1 MKKHLLLFAVLLC
14 SVAVSAKTLYLKAGA
29 VDFTVDGAVVAI
41 WTWGGS
47 DTDAWS
53 VFQATGTTGISST
66 TIAEGRTGGKLVR
79 FPGGTTPD
87 WNATKWNETGNLQWD
102 SSKDCMELIPN
113 ADNSWD
119 GLTGVT
125 WTTYDGSAGGGDNG
139 NENGNENGGNQ
150 GGSSTGTTGDFYL
163 IGEWNGQVFGDGD
176 DYANFIEENKM
187 TDCKISKTFTD
198 SDPARSA
205 CWIRVKMMLNGG
217 SGWMF
222 YSTDDWQGDGKQTIT
237 LYSAEYL
244 YQMGKD
250 GTSNRWS
257 VPTNQKLNI
266 TLEVV
271 NDHEVKLSLVD
282 DATYAAHDCG
292 DYVPDNGGGNGGGN
306 TGGDLTVRFQ
316 KPDDWSTVNIY
327 AWGGTSF
334 GEWPGSA
341 MTDDGNGWWSARI
354 TAGTSIIFNNA
365 NGTQTQNI
373 EGVTSSTCYTLGSD
387 TDSEGHYSVNV
398 STDCPALENALQEL
412 DVRELQV
419 EKGRITAKGA
429 LHIFNIAGQ
438 DVTALNGNLQGLYIV
453 RIGNAAHQVIVP

>member
-1 MKKHLLLFAVLLC
+1 MKKHFLFFAALLC

-47 DTDAWS
+47 DADAWS

-66 TIAEGRTGGKLVR
+66 TIAEGRTGGKIVR

-87 WNATKWNETGNLQWD
+87 WNATIWNETGDLTLD

-113 ADNSWD
+113 SDNSWN

-125 WTTYDGSAGGGDNG
+125 WTTYDGSTDNTDNGNDNIGGGDSDS
-139 NENGNENGGNQ
+139 
-150 GGSSTGTTGDFYL
+150 GSSTGATGDFYL

-176 DYANFIEENKM
+176 DYANFIAENKM

-198 SDPARSA
+198 SDPQRSA

-217 SGWMF
+217 KGWMF
-222 YSTDDWQGDGKQTIT
+222 YSTDDWQGDGNQTIT

-244 YQMGKD
+244 YQQGKD

-271 NDHEVKLSLVD
+271 NDHEVRLSLVD
-282 DATYAAHDCG
+282 DATFAAHDCG
-292 DYVPDNGGGNGGGN
+292 AYNPGESTGGN
-306 TGGDLTVRFQ
+306 TGGNLTVQFQ

-334 GEWPGSA
+334 GDWPGSP
-341 MTDDGNGWWSARI
+341 MTDNGNGWWSAQVN
-354 TAGTSIIFNNA
+354 AGTNIIFNNG

-373 EGVTSSTCYTLGSD
+373 EGVTASTCYTLGAD

-398 STDCPALENALQEL
+398 STDCPALENALE
-412 DVRELQV
+412 ELQRQDIRV
-419 EKGRITAKGA
+419 ENGTITANGN
-429 LHIFNIAGQ
+429 LHIFTITGQ
-438 DVTALNGNLQGLYIV
+438 DVTTQNGNLSGLYIV
-453 RIGNAAHQVIVP
+453 TLNGKAAKVLVR